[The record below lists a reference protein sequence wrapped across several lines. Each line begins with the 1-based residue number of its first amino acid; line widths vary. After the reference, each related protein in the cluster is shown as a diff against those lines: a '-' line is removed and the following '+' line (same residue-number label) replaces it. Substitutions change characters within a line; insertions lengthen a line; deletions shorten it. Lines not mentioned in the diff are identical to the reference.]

1 MSDDA
6 FTSQLRKLDKGYLR
20 RREEWSFRKEMA
32 DGSTNVPAPPRPGRP
47 AIHELWRHQYVG
59 RFKVD
64 KQWTERKHYDF
75 PSRSRAYIDKSR

>member
-32 DGSTNVPAPPRPGRP
+32 DGGNLMNTAVSRSSRP
-47 AIHELWRHQYVG
+47 AMHELWRHQYVG

-64 KQWTERKHYDF
+64 KQWTERK
-75 PSRSRAYIDKSR
+75 